1 MLDLSSLLHL
11 YTLRRIGSSKS
22 LHQRRTMVYIIRTA
36 FLVWHDV
43 FFLTDTLRPKRY
55 LFIFYSLYHSIY
67 ADNVL
72 VRD

>member
-1 MLDLSSLLHL
+1 
-11 YTLRRIGSSKS
+11 
-22 LHQRRTMVYIIRTA
+22 MVYIIRTA

-72 VRD
+72 VRDYLNNYLNL